1 MFETYRMLGS
11 AHEAELERMAS
22 SPHAGAVAT
31 TRRHRRL
38 LKRVARLA
46 SITWEGQTKRR
57 GSRPQTRVT
66 SPFQPLLWRP
76 SLDSGGYEGHQEQKE
91 KER

>member
-11 AHEAELERMAS
+11 AHEAELMRMAA

-38 LKRVARLA
+38 LQRVSRLA
-46 SITWEGQTKRR
+46 SITRLR
-57 GSRPQTRVT
+57 QTR
-66 SPFQPLLWRP
+66 LR
-76 SLDSGGYEGHQEQKE
+76 GAH
-91 KER
+91 